1 MADENNTN
9 EELFEA
15 QTATSTATTLAD
27 ETYCDL
33 ISAEEGNLITCVDGQ
48 LFAINDC
55 GTMD

>member
-1 MADENNTN
+1 MAEENTTN
-9 EELFEA
+9 EA
-15 QTATSTATTLAD
+15 QTTTTITPLAD

-33 ISAEEGNLITCVDGQ
+33 ISAEDGNLITCIDGQ